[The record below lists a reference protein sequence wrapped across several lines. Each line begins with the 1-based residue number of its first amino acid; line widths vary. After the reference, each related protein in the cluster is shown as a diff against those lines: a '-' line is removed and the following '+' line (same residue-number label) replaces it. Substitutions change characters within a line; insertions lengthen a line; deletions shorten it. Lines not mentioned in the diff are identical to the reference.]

1 MEQLG
6 ASILIDLVKA
16 FGITGMVFIIW
27 YFSDKTNQRTL
38 QAYRDDMTKVQTDNH
53 KEVTDAIASGREE
66 MLKVLKQY
74 QADMAD
80 QRRMYE
86 NNVELVRQVISLAND
101 QKDLIIMNTRGFTQ
115 LIDDVRGNQFCP
127 MVRLEKKAKG
137 EQG

>member
-1 MEQLG
+1 MEQFG
-6 ASILIDLVKA
+6 ASLLVDFLKA

-27 YFSDKTNQRTL
+27 YFGDKTNQRTL
-38 QAYRDDMTKVQTDNH
+38 QSYREDMAKVQAEN
-53 KEVTDAIASGREE
+53 REE
-66 MLKVLKQY
+66 MLKILKQY

-86 NNVELVRQVISLAND
+86 NNAELVRQVISLATD

-115 LIDDVRGNQFCP
+115 LIDDVRGNQYCP

>member
-1 MEQLG
+1 MEQFG
-6 ASILIDLVKA
+6 ASLLVDFLKA

-27 YFSDKTNQRTL
+27 YFGDKTNQRTL
-38 QAYRDDMTKVQTDNH
+38 QSYREDMAKVQAEN
-53 KEVTDAIASGREE
+53 REE
-66 MLKVLKQY
+66 MLKILKQY

-86 NNVELVRQVISLAND
+86 NNAELVRQVISLATD

-115 LIDDVRGNQFCP
+115 LIDDVRGKQYCP